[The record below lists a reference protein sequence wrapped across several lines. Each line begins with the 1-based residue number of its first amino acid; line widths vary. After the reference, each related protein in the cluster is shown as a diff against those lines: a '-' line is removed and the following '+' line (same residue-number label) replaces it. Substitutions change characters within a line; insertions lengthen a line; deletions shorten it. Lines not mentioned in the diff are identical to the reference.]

1 MQPTSPPIA
10 PRISCSTAS
19 LYHLPLAT
27 TVGLLRDAGFD
38 GVELVASPET
48 LARGM
53 RTTQR
58 ILQRA
63 GMPALSFHPPLLPF
77 PGWPRDQ
84 FWRGLTTAHHARDLG
99 CEVAVI
105 HAPKSHSLAT
115 PRAQQYIAAI
125 DAAHRTATE
134 HDFVIGLET
143 TQRPWD
149 GKPPLLFDDLTY
161 FLGFADEHHLSVT
174 FDTCHA
180 AASGND
186 LLADLDHIGPRLRN
200 IHFSDCL
207 TLGPGK
213 KPKTHV
219 SPGQGNTVNLAAF
232 VRALATHRY
241 TGLIT
246 CELSLF
252 ELHDWSLNKIT
263 QKLATSRAF
272 IAEAWASAP
281 PSPPNNIDVLPA
293 QPEGVRNQSEGV

>member
-1 MQPTSPPIA
+1 MQPTSPSTT

-38 GVELVASPET
+38 GVELVVSPET

-53 RTTQR
+53 RVTQR

-63 GMPALSFHPPLLPF
+63 GMQALSFHPPILPF

-84 FWRGLTTAHHARDLG
+84 FWRGLTTAQHARDLG

-105 HAPKSHSLAT
+105 HAPKSRSLAT
-115 PRAQQYIAAI
+115 PRARQYIAAI
-125 DAAHRTATE
+125 DAAQRVATD
-134 HDFVIGLET
+134 HGFVIGLET

-161 FLGFADEHHLSVT
+161 FLGFADDHDLSVT

-180 AASGND
+180 AASGDD
-186 LLADLDHIGPRLRN
+186 LLAALHQIGPRLRN
-200 IHFSDCL
+200 VHFSDCIR
-207 TLGPGK
+207 LGPGQ

-219 SPGQGNTVNLAAF
+219 IPGMGNTVDLAAF
-232 VRALATHRY
+232 VRGLAARQY

-246 CELSLF
+246 CELSPF
-252 ELHDWSLNKIT
+252 ELHAWPLRKIA
-263 QKLATSRAF
+263 QKLAASRAF
-272 IAEAWASAP
+272 IAEALASA
-281 PSPPNNIDVLPA
+281 A
-293 QPEGVRNQSEGV
+293 QEPVMME